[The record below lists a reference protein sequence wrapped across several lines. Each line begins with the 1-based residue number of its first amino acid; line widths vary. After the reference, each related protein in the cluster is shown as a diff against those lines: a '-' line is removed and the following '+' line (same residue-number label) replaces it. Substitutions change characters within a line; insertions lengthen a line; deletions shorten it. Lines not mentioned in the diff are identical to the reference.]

1 MASSKNL
8 STNNHV
14 RHVEPIAHLPFGA
27 NKISVKMSGR
37 LKKMKK
43 AGENEVEVNA
53 HHHHHQQLAP
63 SDGIKMASSKN
74 LSTNNHVR
82 HVEPMAPL
90 PFGANKISAKMSGR
104 LKKMKKAGEDGVE
117 MRN

>member
-14 RHVEPIAHLPFGA
+14 RHVEPIAPLPFGA

-43 AGENEVEVNA
+43 AGEDEVEV
-53 HHHHHQQLAP
+53 
-63 SDGIKMASSKN
+63 
-74 LSTNNHVR
+74 
-82 HVEPMAPL
+82 
-90 PFGANKISAKMSGR
+90 
-104 LKKMKKAGEDGVE
+104 
-117 MRN
+117 RN